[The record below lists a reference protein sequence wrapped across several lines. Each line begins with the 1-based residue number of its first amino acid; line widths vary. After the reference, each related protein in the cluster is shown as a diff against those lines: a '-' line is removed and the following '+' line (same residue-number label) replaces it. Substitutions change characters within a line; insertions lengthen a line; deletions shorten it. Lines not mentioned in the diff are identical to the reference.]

1 MFRKIS
7 DLIFQDVKNENET
20 KKVAVT
26 LRVSAL
32 ILCIYFLSLFAAFCI
47 IGDVK
52 SAIMC
57 IFCCV
62 SYGLS
67 FYTTYLNR
75 TKFASTFSQM
85 LMVLWIMV
93 FIWEFGWDCGVQHFV
108 FVLLVLNFTVS
119 TNAMQYKILAA
130 VLACAYRILL
140 YAYTSRYEPFT
151 TLSHGASVMFQ
162 IINTV
167 FIFAEL
173 TAILIIFTK
182 DSQEMEQ
189 KLIKYN
195 EKLERLASL
204 DPLTGLYNR
213 RRMRQYL
220 DQVEAEYS
228 PNGMKFLSLALG
240 DIDFFKK
247 VNDSYGHETGDQV
260 LKSVAKLFMKAID
273 GKGEVC
279 RWGGEEFLIAF
290 YDMNGDEAL
299 VLLTEILE
307 QIRSM
312 EVVHDGKRIHITMTF
327 GLVEYHK
334 ASGVEGSIQE
344 ADKKLYRG
352 KESGRNQIVY

>member
-1 MFRKIS
+1 MFCKVS
-7 DLIFQDVKNENET
+7 DLIFQDVKSENET

-32 ILCIYFLSLFAAFCI
+32 ILGIYFVVLFAAFGI
-47 IGDVK
+47 IGEVK

-57 IFCCV
+57 IFCCA

-75 TKFASTFSQM
+75 TRFASMFSQM

-93 FIWEFGWDCGVQHFV
+93 FICEFGWDCGVQHFV

-119 TNAMQYKILAA
+119 TSAMQYKILAA
-130 VLACAYRILL
+130 VLACAYRLLL

-151 TLSHGASVMFQ
+151 TLSNGVSVMFQ

-173 TAILIIFTK
+173 TAILIIFTM
-182 DSQEMEQ
+182 DSQKMEQ

-195 EKLERLASL
+195 EKLVRIASL
-204 DPLTGLYNR
+204 DPLTELYNR
-213 RRMRQYL
+213 RRMLQYL
-220 DQVEAEYS
+220 DQVEKEYAL
-228 PNGMKFLSLALG
+228 NEMRFLSLALG

-247 VNDSYGHETGDQV
+247 VNDAYGHETGDEV
-260 LKSVAKLFMKAID
+260 LKSVAKVFMRAMN

-279 RWGGEEFLIAF
+279 R
-290 YDMNGDEAL
+290 
-299 VLLTEILE
+299 
-307 QIRSM
+307 
-312 EVVHDGKRIHITMTF
+312 
-327 GLVEYHK
+327 
-334 ASGVEGSIQE
+334 
-344 ADKKLYRG
+344 
-352 KESGRNQIVY
+352 